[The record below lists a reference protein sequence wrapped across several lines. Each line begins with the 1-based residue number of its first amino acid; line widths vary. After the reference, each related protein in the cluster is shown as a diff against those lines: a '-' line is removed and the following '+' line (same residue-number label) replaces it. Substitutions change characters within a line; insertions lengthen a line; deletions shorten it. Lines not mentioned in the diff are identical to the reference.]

1 MERRAVGESISS
13 SLFVD
18 LFVRSDLFDGFQDA
32 VQLVVGD
39 LVADQVHDPDDLLL
53 SGQLTAWQD
62 GLLFCQGFSAHLSL
76 PVRKREHTRL
86 LFGEVAR
93 GLREIGIWGSI
104 DAQRKDIARRHS
116 WADRQ
121 HYCGMSTSRFLRY
134 LVASFYHFRKYFSVR
149 GDDS

>member
-1 MERRAVGESISS
+1 MERRAGGESKSS
-13 SLFVD
+13 RLFVD

-76 PVRKREHTRL
+76 PVGKREHTRL
-86 LFGEVAR
+86 LFGEETR
-93 GLREIGIWGSI
+93 RLREVSTGVAIG
-104 DAQRKDIARRHS
+104 AYRKHVAARN
-116 WADRQ
+116 A
-121 HYCGMSTSRFLRY
+121 
-134 LVASFYHFRKYFSVR
+134 
-149 GDDS
+149 